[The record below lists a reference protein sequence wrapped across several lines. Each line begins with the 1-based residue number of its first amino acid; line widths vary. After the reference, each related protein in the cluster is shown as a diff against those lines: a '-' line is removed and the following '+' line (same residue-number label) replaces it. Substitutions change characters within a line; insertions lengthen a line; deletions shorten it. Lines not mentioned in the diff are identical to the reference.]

1 MSSLG
6 CYDAN
11 GITLSAALPGDTPLK
26 IHTICR
32 IFICMEHELIVID
45 PEIMGGTPCIR
56 GTRLT
61 VYAVAARIRGGE
73 TVAELLDG
81 YADLTELHVNAA
93 IAYAD
98 RVPFEEHPDGRPWRK
113 SHSKV
118 RAA

>member
-1 MSSLG
+1 M
-6 CYDAN
+6 AN
-11 GITLSAALPGDTPLK
+11 DDQ
-26 IHTICR
+26 
-32 IFICMEHELIVID
+32 IVSD

-81 YADLTELHVNAA
+81 YPPEITEEHVQAA

-113 SHSKV
+113 
-118 RAA
+118 RQAAEKIA